1 MIVSRNS
8 DVDYRTVTSVEGLP
22 VTGSAR
28 VKPLLQGDEMTIM
41 QMVYAEGAS
50 SPMHSHDHESLLYVI
65 SGKVQAI
72 VGDETYTLQ
81 PGDVCRHPIG
91 VPHNVEALEQSTF
104 LEVKSPAPSLEQF
117 ASTQ

>member
-8 DVDYRTVTSVEGLP
+8 DVEYRTVTSVEGLP

-72 VGDETYTLQ
+72 VGDETFTLQ

-91 VPHNVEALEQSTF
+91 VPHNVQALEQSTF

-117 ASTQ
+117 ASTE